1 MLLPVWLLP
10 AVVVAVVVVVGSG
23 AAELQRSLWNEPLC
37 VCSPCLLLARICVHK
52 YTSRKRQGSG
62 EVEGRGT
69 TSSQN
74 PPGHLAKIE
83 IVNNE
88 AFSIFVS
95 VGGGVGRRFNTVRN
109 VKALAFKK

>member
-1 MLLPVWLLP
+1 MLLLVWLLA
-10 AVVVAVVVVVGSG
+10 AVVVAVMGIG
-23 AAELQRSLWNEPLC
+23 GAELQCSLLNEPLC

-69 TSSQN
+69 TSSQTHR
-74 PPGHLAKIE
+74 GYLAKIE

-88 AFSIFVS
+88 VFFYF
-95 VGGGVGRRFNTVRN
+95 GFC
-109 VKALAFKK
+109 